1 MKKSVFLISA
11 LLFLSVG
18 AYAQDDDMYFTPS
31 KTSKVNKTDKQPLKI
46 QDGSYDEDDD
56 AVYDA
61 DYSNGKKYSD
71 AEIDAYNRR
80 GYNVSKDTLFIGDG
94 DKEAND
100 YADRYADEYDSND
113 YYYSGRLARFHEPAV
128 NIYFGY
134 GVPYW
139 GWSYGYYDWAWGYDP
154 YWSWN
159 YGWGWNWYPRY
170 YGWYGGW
177 GWSYPWHYHY
187 GWNDWG
193 WHRPSGGGRPWRNNS
208 WNGGRYIA
216 GQTDYHRVGSAGGT
230 IWGGGRN
237 YRSAIERNGTT
248 TSYSANSRGF
258 GTNRTNNTGRVN
270 GNVTT
275 RSFGSTRSYNSNNT
289 STRSVGGNV
298 STSSSSSRS
307 FGSGSSSPSVSTRS
321 FGGGGGGRSFGGGGG
336 GGRSFGGGRR

>member
-100 YADRYADEYDSND
+100 NADRYADEYGSND

-248 TSYSANSRGF
+248 TTYSANSRGF